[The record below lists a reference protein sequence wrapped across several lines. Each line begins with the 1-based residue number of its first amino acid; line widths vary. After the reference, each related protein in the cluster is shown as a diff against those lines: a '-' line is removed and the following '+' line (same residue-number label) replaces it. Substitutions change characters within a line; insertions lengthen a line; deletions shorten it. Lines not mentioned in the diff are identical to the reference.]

1 MDLTSSPQPRHLR
14 VVPDVSD
21 PPTVLV
27 ANFVYAVI
35 RKLSR
40 GGSPE
45 DQLRGPLEILIEQTG
60 RRYGLDAVPS
70 GEVGLKE
77 LRARPDHAV
86 DIGRSRVGYLE
97 LEHLGRGIPL
107 DWRPNKHTLRQVIG
121 TTDWSSLMQDGGTN
135 IYVEL
140 YENFLG
146 WYDPGKQKES
156 DSYYTSEPVAAFMVQ
171 FVDEMLS
178 ACLSRPW
185 GFADDGVA
193 VLASAMRTG
202 MFLVEV
208 MKRVAGTVTV
218 PEGNRDGYLSLW
230 QPPDES
236 AQQGACLRPRGP
248 RLRHACPQ
256 PEGRAS

>member
-1 MDLTSSPQPRHLR
+1 MDLTSSPRPRHLR

-27 ANFVYAVI
+27 ANFVYAVV

-40 GGSPE
+40 GGNPE
-45 DQLRGPLEILIEQTG
+45 DQLRSPLEILIEQTG

-77 LRARPDHAV
+77 LRARPDYAV
-86 DIGRSRVGYLE
+86 DTGRSRVGYLE
-97 LEHLGRGIPL
+97 FKRLGRGIPP

-121 TTDWSSLMQDGGTN
+121 T
-135 IYVEL
+135 I
-140 YENFLG
+140 
-146 WYDPGKQKES
+146 DPGKQKES
-156 DSYYTSEPVAAFMVQ
+156 DSYYTSEPVAAFVVQ
-171 FVDEMLS
+171 FVDEMLG

-193 VLASAMRTG
+193 VLAPAMGTG

-218 PEGNRDGYLSLW
+218 LEGNRDGYLSLW
-230 QPPDES
+230 RTPDES
-236 AQQGACLRPRGP
+236 AQQGACLRSRGP